1 MGTQRRCISRSSSNV
16 SNGAA
21 RAGLDWTVQLLDW
34 SVLGLL
40 PAAHASCRSARAS
53 GPTNLRAYDLDRRAG
68 LFVEPRWGDDVLLSR
83 GRA

>member
-1 MGTQRRCISRSSSNV
+1 MRTQRRCISRSSSDV

-40 PAAHASCRSARAS
+40 PAAHASCRSAEGKWAHD
-53 GPTNLRAYDLDRRAG
+53 PFVLRI
-68 LFVEPRWGDDVLLSR
+68 
-83 GRA
+83 